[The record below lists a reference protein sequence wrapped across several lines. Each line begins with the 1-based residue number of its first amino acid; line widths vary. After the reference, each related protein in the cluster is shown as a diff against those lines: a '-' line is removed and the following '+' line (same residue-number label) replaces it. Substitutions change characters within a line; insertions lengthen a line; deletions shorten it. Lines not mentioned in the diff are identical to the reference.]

1 MLKFFLILNLV
12 LSSAGDINL
21 FQTEWKLKKEE
32 NNIKIFLRKTL
43 EDRQE
48 YLAETI
54 IYADI
59 NSIYEEII
67 DYNNSHKWMYKL
79 ESSNILDKKNDSLF
93 YVQFTM
99 EMGWPLKKRD
109 LVSDVKIVKNEDFI
123 SISLES
129 TPDYIDSSDD
139 FIRIDDSK
147 SKWVL
152 SKIDKEKTK
161 VSLQSYAVIEGIPS
175 FIVDMFIIEG
185 PLFSLTNLKNKF

>member
-1 MLKFFLILNLV
+1 M
-12 LSSAGDINL
+12 

-54 IYADI
+54 IYSDI

-109 LVSDVKIVKNEDFI
+109 LVSDVKIVKNEDLI

-129 TPDYIDSSDD
+129 TPDYIESSDD